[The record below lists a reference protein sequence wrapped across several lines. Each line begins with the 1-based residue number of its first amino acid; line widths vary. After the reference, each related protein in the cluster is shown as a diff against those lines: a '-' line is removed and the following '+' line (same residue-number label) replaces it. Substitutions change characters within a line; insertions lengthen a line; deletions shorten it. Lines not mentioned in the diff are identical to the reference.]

1 MKPLFS
7 KRCAVTAF
15 DNTIK
20 LHKDGRERG
29 LWVFLEDEGTAHFEY
44 RSTIFNEALEEFKKA
59 LVRDGITTKAK
70 LKANDRKLYSAVRES
85 FEYFIK
91 FREESQAALMEWPD
105 ALKFYNAM
113 GKEIEKAR
121 ARGDLPKPKRRKP

>member
-20 LHKDGRERG
+20 LHKDGRVRG
-29 LWVFLEDEGTAHFEY
+29 LWVFLQDDGKYHFEY
-44 RSTIFNEALEEFKKA
+44 RCKLFTEALEEFKKT
-59 LVRDGITTKAK
+59 LVKDGITTKTK
-70 LKANDRKLYSAVRES
+70 LKTHDGRLYSAVRAS
-85 FEYFIK
+85 FDYFIK
-91 FREESQAALMEWPD
+91 LREEPQAALMEWPA
-105 ALKFYNAM
+105 ALKFYDAM

-121 ARGDLPKPKRRKP
+121 ARGDLPKLKRRKS